1 MKLHAHTRTSF
12 IMSPTKQE
20 IRRYIRQLKADTPAD
35 ERARLSA
42 EACDHLRQLPEW
54 RTAQTVLLYAALP
67 DEVATQAL
75 IAEAAAAGKRVLL
88 PVVQGEELELRIY
101 TGDENLR
108 EGAFHIAE
116 PEGKAFTAFDEIE
129 LAVVPGV
136 AFTHKGHRLGRG
148 RGYYDRLLPQLTV
161 ALKVGLC
168 WPFQLLDDLP
178 HEPHDIMM
186 DLVIC

>member
-1 MKLHAHTRTSF
+1 MKLHAHARTYY
-12 IMSPTKQE
+12 IMSPTKEE
-20 IRRYIRQLKADTPAD
+20 IRRDIRLLKTNTPAD

-54 RTAQTVLLYAALP
+54 RTAQTVLLYASLP

-75 IAEAAAAGKRVLL
+75 IAEATAAGKQVLL
-88 PVVQGEELELRIY
+88 PAVTGEELELRLY
-101 TGDENLR
+101 TGDGDLR

-116 PEGKAFTAFDEIE
+116 PEGKAFTALEEIE

-136 AFTHKGHRLGRG
+136 AFTPEGHRLGRG